1 MIENRTF
8 WRTIFGFSF
17 FITLWA
23 FVLSTLRW
31 VELGVSLYRS
41 VWGGVFLLYV
51 AVLALSLFFAWR
63 GDTSRLDS
71 WRDLHFFQQAPLR
84 FVTGL
89 VFIAL
94 FFLIPWLKFTLQ
106 NGKIVTDST
115 LATALFYWL
124 AWGGIVLASL
134 AVTVTFRTSLPA
146 GFAIALVAL
155 GVSYEVYSRLL
166 VVTAYPFSLG
176 WSEGSRYYYASL
188 PFSPRIYGER
198 FPWSVWHPTRY
209 FLQAIPF
216 AFSNFNLWFHRLWQA
231 LLWIVLTTA
240 AALSLAWRLKIQKR
254 LTFFLLVG
262 WLFLYFL
269 RIGVYY
275 HLQVMV
281 ILVLLGVRRD
291 RPWLSLLTILL
302 ASLWAGM
309 SRLNWYP
316 VPALLAIAL
325 YLLETPLAAHK
336 NGWRYLF
343 QPVLWGILGL
353 LFAFLGQA
361 LYVRLSGN
369 SDLRAFASS
378 LTSDLLWY
386 RLLPNATYPPGVLPA
401 LLIVTFPL
409 LWLVQGLRH
418 WQAYPLHGLRKA
430 GLIAILLVLLIG
442 GAVVSVKIG
451 GGGDLHN
458 MDAFALL
465 LVVIALYLFFRRFAA
480 DEPPTRPSAVPWGV
494 LAWGLIAPLVF
505 LLNMLSPLPAY
516 DLQQGEKTLA
526 NFRAALQPYAQRGE
540 VLFIT
545 QRHLLTFGL
554 IPNVRTLPQYEVV
567 TLMEMAMSYNEPYLN
582 QFYTDLQQHRFTAIV
597 AGPQSLRIKGTDQ
610 SFAEENNAWNNRVA
624 RYLLCYYQP
633 AQTFETETG
642 DVVIFV
648 PAQNSPEPCQP

>member
-1 MIENRTF
+1 MIDNRTF
-8 WRTIFGFSF
+8 WRTVFGFSF

-23 FVLSTLRW
+23 LVLSTLRW
-31 VELGVSLYRS
+31 VELGVVLYRS
-41 VWGGVFLLYV
+41 IWGIALLLYV
-51 AVLALSLFFAWR
+51 VALVLSAGLAWRADLSRLLSWQSARFFEGIPARFAAGLFFVA
-63 GDTSRLDS
+63 T
-71 WRDLHFFQQAPLR
+71 
-84 FVTGL
+84 
-89 VFIAL
+89 
-94 FFLIPWLKFTLQ
+94 FFLLPWLKFTLQ
-106 NGKIVTDST
+106 NGRFVTDSI
-115 LATALFYWL
+115 LAMAVFYWL
-124 AWGGIVLASL
+124 AWWLVVLAAV
-134 AVTVTFRTSLPA
+134 AVTVAFRTSLPA
-146 GFAIALVAL
+146 GFAIALLSL
-155 GVSYEVYSRLL
+155 GVVYEAYGRLL
-166 VVTAYPFSLG
+166 VVTSYPFSLG

-209 FLQAIPF
+209 FLQSIPF

-231 LLWIVLTTA
+231 LLWMILTA
-240 AALSLAWRLKIQKR
+240 VAALSLARRLKIEKS
-254 LTFFLLVG
+254 LSFFLLVG

-269 RIGVYY
+269 RIGIYY

-281 ILVLLGVRRD
+281 ILIFWGVRRD

-316 VPALLAIAL
+316 VPALLAITL

-336 NGWRYLF
+336 QRWRYFFL
-343 QPVLWGILGL
+343 PVLWGVLGL
-353 LFAFLGQA
+353 TTAFLGQA

-409 LWLVQGLRH
+409 LWLVLGLRH
-418 WQAYPLHGLRKA
+418 GEDYPLHWLRKVA
-430 GLIAILLVLLIG
+430 LITILTVLLIG

-465 LVVIALYLFFRRFAA
+465 LVVTALYLFFRRFAA
-480 DEPPTRPSAVPWGV
+480 DEPPTRSRPVPWAV
-494 LAWGLIAPLVF
+494 LAFGLITPLVF
-505 LLNMLSPLPAY
+505 LINTLSPLPAY
-516 DLQQGEKTLA
+516 DLRQGEQTLA
-526 NFRAALQPYAQRGE
+526 DFRTAIQPYARRGE

-554 IPNVRTLPQYEVV
+554 IPQVRTIPDYEVI
-567 TLMEMAMSYNEPYLN
+567 TLMEMAMSHNQPYLR
-582 QFYTDLQQHRFTAIV
+582 QFYADLQQHRFAAIV
-597 AGPQSLRIKGTDQ
+597 AGPQSLRLKESDQ
-610 SFAEENNAWNNRVA
+610 SFAEENNAWNTAVA

-633 AQTFETETG
+633 DRTFETETG

-648 PAQNSPEPCQP
+648 PAPNPTDACQP